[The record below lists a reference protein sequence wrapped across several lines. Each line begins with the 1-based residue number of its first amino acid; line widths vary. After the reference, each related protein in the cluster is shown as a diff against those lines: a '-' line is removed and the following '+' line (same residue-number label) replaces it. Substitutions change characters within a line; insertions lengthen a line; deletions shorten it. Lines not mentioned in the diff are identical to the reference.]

1 MFDRDVSRHLFNAA
15 HICLNPAPPR
25 RNPHS
30 SRKTSR
36 NERELP
42 VPVFGGV
49 VTPSRSPTSCFHVSP
64 SATIAKLHPQIFC
77 GRHLL
82 LPLPAAP
89 PPPPILLP
97 TSRVYF
103 GLFLLCLFLDRL
115 FPLPTQLPLV
125 RNKSMGN
132 LLNPSLSWG
141 SDTDTDRTC
150 QKKKWYFL
158 LLTEVFEK
166 KKTPKKK

>member
-1 MFDRDVSRHLFNAA
+1 MFNRDVSCHLFNAA

-30 SRKTSR
+30 SRKASR

-42 VPVFGGV
+42 VPVFSGV

-89 PPPPILLP
+89 PPPPYFYLPVGFILGCFCCVCFW
-97 TSRVYF
+97 TAFSRCQLSSHLCETNQWGTFWIQASVEALTQIQIAHVRKKSDIF
-103 GLFLLCLFLDRL
+103 CCLLRSS
-115 FPLPTQLPLV
+115 
-125 RNKSMGN
+125 K
-132 LLNPSLSWG
+132 
-141 SDTDTDRTC
+141 
-150 QKKKWYFL
+150 
-158 LLTEVFEK
+158 K